1 MKHVRWLNMFG
12 LYFKF
17 SNIYMKKYHG
27 DDLAKEGEKVGIIVS
42 SRIMSNDGLA
52 KEGEKVGIIV
62 SSRIMSNE

>member
-1 MKHVRWLNMFG
+1 MKHVLWLNMFG

-42 SRIMSNDGLA
+42 SRIMSN
-52 KEGEKVGIIV
+52 E
-62 SSRIMSNE
+62 